1 MINFLLQASITGDIT
16 YSGIVFE
23 YPTRPDVR
31 VLQGLNLKVKPGQT
45 VALVGESGCGKSTL
59 VSLLERFY
67 DVAGG
72 SIVSFT

>member
-16 YSGIVFE
+16 YSGIQFE

>member
-16 YSGIVFE
+16 YSGIQFE

-67 DVAGG
+67 DTAGG